1 MFIKRCRRLDGSK
14 GYTLITG
21 LNLAWIHAFT
31 IRRPYMRMKIVVIFL
46 TLLIVSSCYTG
57 TRTVAP
63 EGQPAV
69 KNMNGTE
76 GLDTKLKISGDA
88 QVFALTNIDAPA
100 GFRTVD
106 VKNNEW
112 SFYLVR
118 FNLQALPLNR
128 EEIKSTYFSVDFK
141 IEDSALDSTKKV
153 IIDKLYPT
161 STSRQVYGFQSDIT
175 AGGEVGL
182 SAEGGYGWSLT
193 DKKEKKD
200 SGAEEKGRK
209 ENLTEKLVITQKEKT
224 TVTEEIPDESGNNL
238 KKVKTTTTEKANTSE
253 TEKYDKKSLDASL
266 IRTIEKIT
274 DINLTTSARGKAYF
288 DASAKF
294 AASYKKEKW
303 EPLITAVGS
312 LSQRAQWLDRQP
324 FQNGDKYFSV
334 ILKVRKPERNL
345 TEFLNTANLK
355 SKKDQ
360 VVDWIDQ
367 DKRQL
372 DRYKIILRSISKE
385 YLHDLFSE
393 DEIGVIDKIK
403 AEIKELE
410 KKTKDEKEGLS
421 RSDFSE
427 DQIIG
432 YIHDHIK
439 LLYKYQSFAEVYD
452 EALKNKLKS
461 MDNNTSNEAQK
472 LAVSY
477 QIKQLE
483 KYGKDILIIISKR
496 ELDLYNIYAV
506 ANAHVVVDGNEIKCE
521 TVKIDLN
528 EPERLISI
536 VIE

>member
-1 MFIKRCRRLDGSK
+1 MRIKL
-14 GYTLITG
+14 
-21 LNLAWIHAFT
+21 F
-31 IRRPYMRMKIVVIFL
+31 MIFSI
-46 TLLIVSSCYTG
+46 LLIVSSCYTG

-63 EGQPAV
+63 EGQPV
-69 KNMNGTE
+69 VTNMAGTQ
-76 GLDTKLKISGDA
+76 GLNTKVKISGDA
-88 QVFALTNIDAPA
+88 QVFALTNVDAPA
-100 GFRTVD
+100 GFKTVD

-141 IEDSALDSTKKV
+141 LENASLHSTQKV
-153 IIDKLYPT
+153 IIDKLFPT
-161 STSRQVYGFQSDIT
+161 STSRQVYGFQSDIS

-182 SAEGGYGWSLT
+182 SAEAGYGWSLT
-193 DKKEKKD
+193 DKKEKKG
-200 SGAEEKGRK
+200 SEGNKKGRK
-209 ENLTEKLVITQKEKT
+209 ENLTEKLVITEKEKT

-238 KKVKTTTTEKANTSE
+238 KKVKTTTSEKTNTSE
-253 TEKYDKKSLDASL
+253 TEKYDKKSLDASV

-274 DINLTTSARGKAYF
+274 DLNLTASARGKAYF
-288 DASAKF
+288 NAGAKF
-294 AASYKKEKW
+294 SASYKKEKW
-303 EPLITAVGS
+303 EPLITSVGS
-312 LSQRAQWLDRQP
+312 LSQQAQWLDRQP

-345 TEFLNTANLK
+345 AEFLNTANIK

-360 VVDWIDQ
+360 IVDWIDQ

-385 YLHDLFSE
+385 YLNDIFSME
-393 DEIGVIDKIK
+393 EIEVIDKIK
-403 AEIKELE
+403 TEIRQLE
-410 KKTKDEKEGLS
+410 NKTKDEKKGLS
-421 RSDFSE
+421 RTDYHE
-427 DQIIG
+427 NQIIG

-452 EALKNKLKS
+452 DSLKNKLKL
-461 MDNNTSNEAQK
+461 MDKNTTNASQK

-483 KYGKDILIIISKR
+483 KFGKDILIIISKR

-521 TVKIDLN
+521 QVKIGLN